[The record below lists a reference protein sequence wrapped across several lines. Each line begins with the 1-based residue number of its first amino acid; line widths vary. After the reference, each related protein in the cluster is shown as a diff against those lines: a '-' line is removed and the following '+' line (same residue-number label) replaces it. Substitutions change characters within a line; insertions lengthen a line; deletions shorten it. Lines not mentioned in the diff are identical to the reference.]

1 MCNNGILA
9 MRRSETLPFVT
20 TWMDLEDLL
29 LSEVSQLKRG
39 TVRSHLY
46 VESKKKKVG
55 LIETE
60 SRIVVPK
67 GKR

>member
-1 MCNNGILA
+1 MDYYSSK
-9 MRRSETLPFVT
+9 RKKKTLPFVT

-39 TVRSHLY
+39 TVRSLLY